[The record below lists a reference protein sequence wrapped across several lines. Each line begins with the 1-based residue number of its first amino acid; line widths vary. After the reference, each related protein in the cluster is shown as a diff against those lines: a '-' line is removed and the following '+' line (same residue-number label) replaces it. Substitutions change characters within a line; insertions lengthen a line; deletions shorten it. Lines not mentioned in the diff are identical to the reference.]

1 MFDQYLPAPHSL
13 NVFDILHKMKQFH
26 SKLANLQVG
35 RCFTCL
41 EAFPGMTSRMQASG
55 ERSPALHR
63 RPRTRSKLLTPGIA
77 HTFNSGGISHWADI

>member
-1 MFDQYLPAPHSL
+1 MMS
-13 NVFDILHKMKQFH
+13 
-26 SKLANLQVG
+26 LANAASYRLQRAVCIIIIASKSSFLVCSMHG
-35 RCFTCL
+35 FSIYI
-41 EAFPGMTSRMQASG
+41 TSRMQASG